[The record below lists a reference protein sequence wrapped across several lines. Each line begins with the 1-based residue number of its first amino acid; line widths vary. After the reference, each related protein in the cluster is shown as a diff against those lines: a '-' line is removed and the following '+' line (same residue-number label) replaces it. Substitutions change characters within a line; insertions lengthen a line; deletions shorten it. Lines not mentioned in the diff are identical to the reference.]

1 MKLNTLKTIESALN
15 DAIMAERAKAEVAKE
30 KLKIALRDALK
41 EPEIGR
47 GKEIPV
53 RRLNE
58 ERLNLGEAMLI
69 VRETFSLTESDAVK
83 AECERL
89 FELFREC
96 GRKEN
101 EADNRI
107 TELSAALKDF
117 SSISWRE

>member
-1 MKLNTLKTIESALN
+1 MKLETLKTIESALTG
-15 DAIMAERAKAEVAKE
+15 AISAEKAKVDVTRE
-30 KLKIALRDALK
+30 KLENASRDALK
-41 EPEIGR
+41 KPEIGR

-53 RRLNE
+53 RRFNK
-58 ERLNLGEAMLI
+58 ERVDAGAALSI
-69 VRETFSLTESDAVK
+69 VEETFALTESDEVK

-96 GRKEN
+96 SRKEN

-107 TELSAALKDF
+107 SELRAALKDF

>member
-1 MKLNTLKTIESALN
+1 MKLETLKTIESALN
-15 DAIMAERAKAEVAKE
+15 DAIMAERAKAEAAKE
-30 KLKIALRDALK
+30 KLEIALRDALK

-53 RRLNE
+53 RRFDE
-58 ERLNLGEAMLI
+58 ERLNMGEAMLI
-69 VRETFSLTESDAVK
+69 VRETFTLTGRDDVK

-107 TELSAALKDF
+107 SELMAALKDF
-117 SSISWRE
+117 RSISWRE